1 MTASYSIIYQA
12 IVKSMLNSPTADQGG
27 YCDLFSAPEL
37 RQLASREPKLIN
49 KIAEANTAICTIDTF
64 LSAYAKITPRQLQ
77 SLKSIMEVKSIM
89 HAFGKKFDSRP
100 TYQNFNEVMK
110 SIVDEARRM
119 DHTLPRLS
127 CLPAEDA
134 GAVAANLK
142 QLKELGKTP
151 NAELEAKG
159 FKVGAKIQRK
169 ADVKQKDIAAPIF
182 MIKKLNADLTTI
194 TVVEIDAEKE
204 DKASKLADSE
214 ASKLANKNE
223 NDGTETTINRS
234 ELVTWNLVVEDRII
248 FYTDILNY
256 ASNMNLVKGIIEG
269 QVKQIIMKQV
279 SVKAEDSTLV
289 MTNGKLNVHAKGK
302 WDVGKLNLF
311 PLTTQVAT
319 SVKALELPWVNIGKH
334 EELHIYIKGSN
345 TALKDSARPHLKN
358 KTELVSRYWVVAA
371 QQTPDARISNCA
383 FVPWT
388 ATITVGKA
396 KVELELPSIQNS
408 VELEDEAM
416 IIVLAP
422 AAVKEESSAKRRKSH

>member
-1 MTASYSIIYQA
+1 
-12 IVKSMLNSPTADQGG
+12 MLNSPTADQGG
-27 YCDLFSAPEL
+27 YCDLFTAAEL
-37 RQLASREPKLIN
+37 RQLALREPKLIN

-64 LSAYAKITPRQLQ
+64 LSAYAKITPVQLER
-77 SLKSIMEVKSIM
+77 LKSIMEVKSIM
-89 HAFGKKFDSRP
+89 HAFGKRFDTRP

-134 GAVAANLK
+134 GAVATNLK

-151 NAELEAKG
+151 NAVIEAKG

-169 ADVKQKDIAAPIF
+169 ADVHQVQTRRSLDIAAPIF

-214 ASKLANKNE
+214 ASKPANNNE
-223 NDGTETTINRS
+223 NEGTGTTINRS
-234 ELVTWNLVVEDRII
+234 ELVTWSLVVEDKII
-248 FYTDILNY
+248 FYTDILDY

-269 QVKQIIMKQV
+269 QVKQIIMKEV
-279 SVKAEDSTLV
+279 KVKAEDSTLV
-289 MTNGKLNVHAKGK
+289 MTNGKLNVYAKGK

-334 EELHIYIKGSN
+334 ADLHIYIKGSN
-345 TALKDSARPHLKN
+345 TTLKDSARTHLKN
-358 KTELVSRYWVVAA
+358 KTELLSRYWVVAA

-388 ATITVGKA
+388 ASITVGKA

-408 VELEDEAM
+408 VALEDEAKL
-416 IIVLAP
+416 IVLAP

>member
-1 MTASYSIIYQA
+1 
-12 IVKSMLNSPTADQGG
+12 MLNSPTADQGG

-64 LSAYAKITPRQLQ
+64 LSAYAKITPGQLQ

-134 GAVAANLK
+134 GAVVANLR

-169 ADVKQKDIAAPIF
+169 ADVKQKDNAAAIF

-194 TVVEIDAEKE
+194 TVVEVAAEKE
-204 DKASKLADSE
+204 NKASKLADIE
-214 ASKLANKNE
+214 ASKLADIEASKLA
-223 NDGTETTINRS
+223 DGGETTINRS
-234 ELVTWNLVVEDRII
+234 
-248 FYTDILNY
+248 
-256 ASNMNLVKGIIEG
+256 
-269 QVKQIIMKQV
+269 
-279 SVKAEDSTLV
+279 
-289 MTNGKLNVHAKGK
+289 
-302 WDVGKLNLF
+302 
-311 PLTTQVAT
+311 
-319 SVKALELPWVNIGKH
+319 
-334 EELHIYIKGSN
+334 
-345 TALKDSARPHLKN
+345 
-358 KTELVSRYWVVAA
+358 
-371 QQTPDARISNCA
+371 
-383 FVPWT
+383 
-388 ATITVGKA
+388 
-396 KVELELPSIQNS
+396 
-408 VELEDEAM
+408 
-416 IIVLAP
+416 
-422 AAVKEESSAKRRKSH
+422 